1 MPGKGFKR
9 MDVGQ
14 AKSAKKYMETQATS
28 LEGLLRKLAQETR
41 DVEWEGPDAKKFK
54 GTELQKIEAS
64 VKKVVKEI
72 TNMANTLDR
81 NIKRQEQVSSH

>member
-1 MPGKGFKR
+1 MPGKGFKG

-14 AKSAKKYMETQATS
+14 AQSAKKYMQTQATS

-54 GTELQKIEAS
+54 GTELQKIETS
-64 VKKVVKEI
+64 VKRVVKEI
-72 TNMANTLDR
+72 HSMVETLDR
-81 NIKRQEQVSSH
+81 NIKRQQQVSSH